1 VDRAAVDAWV
11 RSYVEAWRSNDPQAI
26 GNLFTDDAEYLTG
39 PFDEPWRG
47 RAAIVEGWLAR
58 SDEAGSWTFEV
69 SSVDVAD
76 GVAFVEGVRSGGRA
90 CIYIEHNLA
99 HVHEVADRLV
109 ILDRG
114 KVVRTIKKGEISLAD
129 LTSQMIALHERGAD
143 GSA

>member
-76 GVAFVEGVRSGGRA
+76 GVAFVEGRADYPEDGLRFANLWRIELDARGRA
-90 CIYIEHNLA
+90 TRYVEWWM
-99 HVHEVADRLV
+99 EPR
-109 ILDRG
+109 R
-114 KVVRTIKKGEISLAD
+114 
-129 LTSQMIALHERGAD
+129 SQ
-143 GSA
+143 